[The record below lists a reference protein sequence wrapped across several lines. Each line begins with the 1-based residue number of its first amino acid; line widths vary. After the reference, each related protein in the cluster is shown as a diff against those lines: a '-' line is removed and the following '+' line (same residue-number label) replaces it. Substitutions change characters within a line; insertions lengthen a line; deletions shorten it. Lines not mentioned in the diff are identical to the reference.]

1 MPPGACFFGK
11 KSRLSIFYAFI
22 VHIELNLTPKQKLNQ
37 MQKFTM
43 LTLATIA
50 SVTVLLAQPSIPGGA
65 PGAGASAA
73 AKAGPKPFKEVI
85 TDKAKTSKG
94 LFIVHKLEDKYFF
107 EIPDALLNK
116 EILCITRYS
125 KTPWGGGAYGGEM
138 VNKVVLKFEKGPNN
152 NIFVRTVLN
161 VVSSPDSSTPMY
173 QSVRNSSVDPIA
185 AAFEIKAI
193 NKDSISKTS
202 ASVIEV
208 TDFFK
213 ADNQIVSINPN
224 IKRALSLSSLASDR
238 SYIET
243 IKSFPMNTEIR
254 TVKTFNSSPAPSFGP
269 GGPGGG
275 ATLPAA
281 QAAGAITVE
290 LNTSFVKL
298 PENKI
303 NRRMFDS
310 RVGYFA
316 DNVVTF
322 GENSQK
328 SDEETFAVR
337 WRLEPKPEDRQKY
350 LAGELVEPAKQ
361 IVYYVDPATPKA
373 WRKYLIQGVSD
384 WQAAFEKAGFKN
396 AIVGKEWPENDS
408 TMSLEDARY
417 SVIRY
422 FASDIENA
430 YGPNVHD
437 PRTGEILESH
447 IGWYHNVMSLV
458 HDWYFIQCAASDP
471 AARKMEFSEE
481 LMGQLI
487 RFVSSHEVG
496 HTIGLRHNMG
506 SSSKTPV
513 EKLRDKSWVEAN
525 GHTTSIMDYARFNY
539 VAQPEDNIAQVGL
552 FPRIGDY
559 DKWAI
564 EWGYKWLPGDEKA
577 DEKWSNDIILKR
589 LKDNPRLWFGGE
601 GRSLDPR
608 AQTEDLSDN
617 AMKASEYGIKN
628 LKRILAN
635 LPEWTKEEGDK
646 YENLERMYGQLLG
659 QFSRY
664 TNHVAKNIGGLEE
677 TFKSIEEPGDV
688 YGVTPKETQKAAL
701 NFLQTQ
707 VLETPTWLID
717 KNIWNKFLQST
728 TDPVMGI
735 QANLINSLLN
745 QDRLSRMSLQASR
758 DAAKAYALD
767 DYMADLKKAAWSE
780 LTTKKAIDLYR
791 RTMQKT
797 YIDKLIEVYNA
808 ANGISAN
815 TGGITISFGAPSSI
829 NVRRTD
835 VGSAALAQLQQIQA
849 EARSAATLIADKA
862 SKNHLA
868 DIAQRIKRAL
878 EAK

>member
-1 MPPGACFFGK
+1 M
-11 KSRLSIFYAFI
+11 
-22 VHIELNLTPKQKLNQ
+22 
-37 MQKFTM
+37 M
-43 LTLATIA
+43 LTLSAVA
-50 SVTVLLAQPSIPGGA
+50 SVSVLVAQPPMPAGMPGGG
-65 PGAGASAA
+65 GAGASAP
-73 AKAGPKPFKEVI
+73 KPGPKPFKEVI

-94 LFIVHKLEDKYFF
+94 LFIVHKVEDKFFF

-116 EILCITRYS
+116 EILCVTRYS
-125 KTPWGGGAYGGEM
+125 KTPWGGATYGGELA
-138 VNKVVLKFEKGPNN
+138 NSVVLKFEKGPNN

-161 VVSSPDSSTPMY
+161 VVSSPDSTSPMY
-173 QSVRNSSVDPIA
+173 KSVKNSSVDPIA
-185 AAFEIKAI
+185 AAFDIKAI
-193 NKDSISKTS
+193 NKDSVSKSS

-213 ADNQIVSINPN
+213 GDNQIVSINPA
-224 IKRALSLSSLASDR
+224 IKRSLSLSSLAGDR
-238 SYIET
+238 SYVES

-254 TVKTFNSSPAPSFGP
+254 TVKTFTSSPSPSFGP
-269 GGPGGG
+269 PGIPGG
-275 ATLPAA
+275 TTFPAA
-281 QAAGAITVE
+281 FEAGAVTIE

-298 PENKI
+298 PDNKI

-328 SDEETFAVR
+328 SEEETFAVR

-350 LAGELVEPAKQ
+350 LNGELVEPAKP
-361 IVYYVDPATPKA
+361 IVYYIDPATPKA
-373 WRKYLIQGVSD
+373 WRKYLIQGIND
-384 WQAAFEKAGFKN
+384 WQAAYEKAGFKN
-396 AIVGKEWPENDS
+396 AIIGKEWPENDS

-447 IGWYHNVMSLV
+447 IGWYHNVMRLV
-458 HDWYFIQCAASDP
+458 HDWYFIQCAAVDP
-471 AARKMEFSEE
+471 SARKMELSEE

-506 SSSKTPV
+506 SSSRTPV
-513 EKLRDKSWVEAN
+513 EKLRDKAWVEAN
-525 GHTTSIMDYARFNY
+525 GHTASIMDYARFNY
-539 VAQPEDNIAQVGL
+539 VAQPEDGISQIGL

-564 EWGYKWLPGDEKA
+564 EWGYRWLPGDEEA
-577 DEKWSNDIILKR
+577 DKKWSNDIIIKR
-589 LKDNPRLWFGGE
+589 LKENSRLWFGGE
-601 GRSLDPR
+601 GRNLDPR

-628 LKRILAN
+628 LKRILVG

-646 YENLERMYGQLLG
+646 YENLQRMYGQLLG

-664 TNHVAKNIGGLEE
+664 MNHVAKNIGGVEE

-688 YGVTPKETQKAAL
+688 YGVTPKETQKSAL
-701 NFLQTQ
+701 AFLQAQ
-707 VLETPTWLID
+707 ILETPTWLID
-717 KNIWNKFLQST
+717 KNIWNKFQQST
-728 TDPVMGI
+728 SDPVMNV
-735 QANLINSLLN
+735 QANIVNSLLN
-745 QDRLSRMSLQASR
+745 QDRLARMSLQTSR
-758 DAAKAYALD
+758 DATKAYALE
-767 DYMADLKKAAWSE
+767 DYLVDLKKAAWSE
-780 LTTKKAIDLYR
+780 LASKKSIDVYRRALQKVYVDKLIDLY
-791 RTMQKT
+791 
-797 YIDKLIEVYNA
+797 NA
-808 ANGISAN
+808 SNGIGAAA
-815 TGGITISFGAPSSI
+815 GGITFSFGPPTI

-835 VGSAALAQLQQIQA
+835 VGSAVLAQLQQLQS
-849 EARSAATLIADKA
+849 EARSASLLTADKA

-878 EAK
+878 EKN